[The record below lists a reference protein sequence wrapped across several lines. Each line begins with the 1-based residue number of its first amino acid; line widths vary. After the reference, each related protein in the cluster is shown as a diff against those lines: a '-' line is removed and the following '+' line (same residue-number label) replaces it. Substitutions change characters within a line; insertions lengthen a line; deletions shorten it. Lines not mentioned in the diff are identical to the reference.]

1 MIIVLTLVALVTA
14 AIGLTVDGLWWLLL
28 VSLGL
33 VLGTAVMAILR
44 PLRIPPPA
52 SSETAPEQSRSRRWT
67 DRYVVFE
74 AWTREQ
80 LLRPAIDNLDPTH
93 RFEDASEAEPW
104 PRAG

>member
-1 MIIVLTLVALVTA
+1 MIIALTLVALATA

-33 VLGTAVMAILR
+33 VIGTVVVAMMRPFGVEPPVAEPESEPPGRAGWTRRYAV
-44 PLRIPPPA
+44 
-52 SSETAPEQSRSRRWT
+52 
-67 DRYVVFE
+67 FG

-80 LLRPAIDNLDPTH
+80 LLRPGIDNLDPTH
-93 RFEDASEAEPW
+93 RFEDAGEVEPW